1 METTE
6 SNISTQ
12 PSTRNYTEKETDTT
26 IQRQAAKLPSDA
38 FIYAAGAS
46 IAVSLTLKLM
56 RRDKDAVFV
65 GQWAPTFLLL
75 GIFNKLV
82 KLFGTESRRA

>member
-1 METTE
+1 M
-6 SNISTQ
+6 STQ